1 MGNAMIA
8 SRTSCILWDLRT
20 FTNAQLM
27 VAMGTGKHYNSTLIT
42 QIARTEIALFNYR
55 IIRLRDYRIG
65 GYHYAPP
72 RVV

>member
-8 SRTSCILWDLRT
+8 SRTSCILWDFQT

-27 VAMGTGKHYNSTLIT
+27 IAMGTGKHYNSTLIT
-42 QIARTEIALFNYR
+42 QIAKTEIALFNYR
-55 IIRLRDYRIG
+55 IIRFRDYRIS
-65 GYHYAPP
+65 GYHHAPP